1 MHHYQ
6 VELTD
11 EQKQSAITTYGP
23 TIKRHMEDGTM
34 SDSMISKF
42 FEAQT
47 PEGKASFLHAKR
59 TLYHRPRTSIPR
71 SATPVVEGLTKAQ
84 ITERARELFW
94 SHWYSA
100 KDVSDQR
107 KRRDFLVLSEQ
118 DQDGYL
124 ALKKDF
130 QHNLPDHLPKDQS

>member
-34 SDSMISKF
+34 SDSMITKF

-84 ITERARELFW
+84 ISERARELFW
-94 SHWYSA
+94 SHWYST
-100 KDVSDQR
+100 KPVSDQTII
-107 KRRDFLVLSEQ
+107 KDFEDLSEQ
-118 DQDGYL
+118 DQDAYL
-124 ALKKDF
+124 VLKREF
-130 QHNLPDHLPKDQS
+130 QTNLPKERS